1 MEDNSDC
8 ATSIFSL
15 ALFSPFVWLFAIIII
30 FLHLARAN
38 PRRMCSCLAYCAASI
53 NVVNGLCGKW
63 MEKGRPGR
71 SRGSLAIFSSIMT
84 AEIARDRKT
93 NRVDYQHDSAVAL
106 FHLAAKFFCSFFSH
120 CVLQADLTVTLNV
133 F

>member
-38 PRRMCSCLAYCAASI
+38 PRRMCSCLAYWLR
-53 NVVNGLCGKW
+53 GLDQRGEWIMRKMDGKR
-63 MEKGRPGR
+63 EAREESRVLSDLLVDNDGGNRAR
-71 SRGSLAIFSSIMT
+71 S
-84 AEIARDRKT
+84 K
-93 NRVDYQHDSAVAL
+93 N
-106 FHLAAKFFCSFFSH
+106 
-120 CVLQADLTVTLNV
+120 
-133 F
+133 

>member
-30 FLHLARAN
+30 FLHLARGN
-38 PRRMCSCLAYCAASI
+38 PVACVPALRTGCTASI

-63 MEKGRPGR
+63 MEKGSGR
-71 SRGSLAIFSSIMT
+71 NRGSLAIFSSIMT
-84 AEIARDRKT
+84 AEIARNRKT

-106 FHLAAKFFCSFFSH
+106 FHLAAKFFAHFS
-120 CVLQADLTVTLNV
+120 CILFCKQIAQ
-133 F
+133 